1 MDSHPQNLVTQVA
14 GLPPITLDLFL
25 WIYNCLTDGEF
36 WLEGTR
42 CGNMP
47 LKYWLNTTRLIKIIG
62 TMLLWHD
69 ANPWNILIIS
79 RISHHF
85 YQTGSG
91 GQVAECLVCQARS
104 AKSNDSIWRAW
115 PTLCLA
121 NQKNAKS
128 LNRLVGGS
136 ICHTIY
142 KLTRSCLN
150 LVWHGSTLLASSCFI
165 PSFAEGESKLDGKT
179 IRHKCRLKVVFPNKQ
194 QRLIPL
200 SPYHASAKVA
210 ARIANDAPKL
220 WPVKT
225 SFQ

>member
-1 MDSHPQNLVTQVA
+1 MIWCKSMKHPDYIPDIAPFLSNWIGWASCWVL
-14 GLPPITLDLFL
+14 GLPSEERQKQWQHLACVTNPLP
-25 WIYNCLTDGEF
+25 GE
-36 WLEGTR
+36 
-42 CGNMP
+42 P
-47 LKYWLNTTRLIKIIG
+47 
-62 TMLLWHD
+62 
-69 ANPWNILIIS
+69 
-79 RISHHF
+79 
-85 YQTGSG
+85 
-91 GQVAECLVCQARS
+91 
-104 AKSNDSIWRAW
+104 
-115 PTLCLA
+115 
-121 NQKNAKS
+121 KNAKS

-136 ICHTIY
+136 ICQTIY